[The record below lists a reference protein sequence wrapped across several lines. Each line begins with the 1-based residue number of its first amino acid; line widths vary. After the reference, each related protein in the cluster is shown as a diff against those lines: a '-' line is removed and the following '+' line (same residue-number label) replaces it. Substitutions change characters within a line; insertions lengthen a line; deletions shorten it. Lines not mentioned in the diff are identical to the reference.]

1 MSEELGRVCVGSSN
15 GGQVCQNVEEMCREI
30 VQCSLATSSPLQSL
44 SSTWIIWATCNA
56 LLTSTINQLIA
67 WKLIPREKT
76 FATILLRSVEA
87 PFYCTR
93 TAGLDEIFNVKLNS
107 KADLISSTFW
117 FGRIF
122 SCKKALQTRGKKHF
136 PKFWGSTHLVLV
148 LDREELVVDTTSA
161 FLHRA
166 WAFRV
171 VLEHDVPSLPY
182 LLQLGGVIQGTK
194 SLR

>member
-1 MSEELGRVCVGSSN
+1 M
-15 GGQVCQNVEEMCREI
+15 
-30 VQCSLATSSPLQSL
+30 
-44 SSTWIIWATCNA
+44 
-56 LLTSTINQLIA
+56 A

-76 FATILLRSVEA
+76 FATILLRSVKA

-107 KADLISSTFW
+107 KADLISSSFL

-166 WAFRV
+166 WAMRV
-171 VLEHDVPSLPY
+171 AFEHGVPSLPY
-182 LLQLGGVIQGTK
+182 LLHCQRVFLRHELLDLRLGSKGRPP
-194 SLR
+194 LRWALDLAHNSRVHSRWVWRTL